1 MSESLDLV
9 RSIYASWER
18 GDYGSVDWADPRIEL
33 VFVDGPSPGTWTG
46 VTEMTDGWRGW
57 LSAWDEWRSEPDEF
71 RELDDA
77 RILVLDHVRGR
88 GKASGLD
95 IGQMSARGAQLYHVC
110 DAKVTRIEV
119 YFDRDRALADLGL
132 TAERDSP

>member
-1 MSESLDLV
+1 MSATSSLDLV

-46 VTEMTDGWRGW
+46 VTAMTDGWRGW

-77 RILVLDHVRGR
+77 RILVLDHVRMGSEER
-88 GKASGLD
+88 HKRVFPVERLGEKLANITAKQ
-95 IGQMSARGAQLYHVC
+95 IGEPIELQARNSSV
-110 DAKVTRIEV
+110 
-119 YFDRDRALADLGL
+119 
-132 TAERDSP
+132 P